1 LWPAVLATA
10 LALTLL
16 NLALAS
22 WITRLLGAPGLP
34 AAATWLVLAAGL
46 ALGALAVLLWRR
58 FWRAA
63 GRGSKIRGP

>member
-1 LWPAVLATA
+1 MPRRPSLWPAVLATA

-22 WITRLLGAPGLP
+22 WITRLLGAPSLP
-34 AAATWLVLAAGL
+34 NAVTWLVLAAGL

-58 FWRAA
+58 FR
-63 GRGSKIRGP
+63 RRL